1 MYLDC
6 KISLKL
12 FYLYLSGMTTTVY
25 DLRKRVLQYGPNVY
39 NKIF

>member
-12 FYLYLSGMTTTVY
+12 FYLYLSGMITTIY
-25 DLRKRVLQYGPNVY
+25 DLRKRGVQNGPKVY